1 MRNTFSLLA
10 VFVVTVA
17 TTLVTPLVAPAEEDG
32 KKKVV
37 FVAGPRSH
45 GYGSHE
51 HYAGCVL
58 LAKLLEG
65 SVPDFKCEVVRDGYP
80 KDTSVF
86 DNCDAIVFFADGGGR
101 HPAIGRLKEVDAL
114 ADKGVGIAMLH
125 YGVEV
130 PKGEA
135 GDHFAKWIGGYFE
148 VFWSVNPHWRAKFT
162 SFPDH
167 PITRGVG
174 PFEMDDEWY
183 YHMRFRKN
191 MEGVTPILSDLPG
204 PETLRRK
211 DGARSNNSH
220 VRAAVLERK
229 EPQHLAWATEN
240 AGGQRGFGFTGG
252 HWQWNWGNPHLRK
265 LILNAIVWIAH
276 GDVLANGVPD
286 TPVTMEDLERNQ
298 DYAPPKNFDRKAIME
313 RFGLTSGS

>member
-1 MRNTFSLLA
+1 
-10 VFVVTVA
+10 
-17 TTLVTPLVAPAEEDG
+17 
-32 KKKVV
+32 
-37 FVAGPRSH
+37 
-45 GYGSHE
+45 
-51 HYAGCVL
+51 
-58 LAKLLEG
+58 
-65 SVPDFKCEVVRDGYP
+65 
-80 KDTSVF
+80 
-86 DNCDAIVFFADGGGR
+86 
-101 HPAIGRLKEVDAL
+101 L

-130 PKGEA
+130 PKGEP
-135 GDHFAKWIGGYFE
+135 GDHFLKWIGGYFE

-174 PFEMDDEWY
+174 PFEVDDEWY
-183 YHMRFRKN
+183 YHMRFREN

-204 PETLRRK
+204 PETLQRR
-211 DGARSNNSH
+211 DGARSGNPH

-229 EPQHLAWATEN
+229 EPQHLAWATEG

-276 GDVLANGVPD
+276 GDVPTNGVAD
-286 TPVTMEDLERNQ
+286 TPVTMEDLEKNQ
-298 DYAPPKNFDRKAIME
+298 DYPRPKNFDRKAIME
-313 RFGLTSGS
+313 RFNLTSKS